1 MKSVFNIFDIVV
13 GFMKEQ
19 YEYLIDF
26 YNVNLVYNKDYMTK
40 NNLYSLKRVMD
51 KLGNT
56 YILPCDLWCF
66 KNPFSDKEWYIL
78 VYAQRQRG

>member
-1 MKSVFNIFDIVV
+1 
-13 GFMKEQ
+13 
-19 YEYLIDF
+19 
-26 YNVNLVYNKDYMTK
+26 MTK

-66 KNPFSDKEWYIL
+66 ENPFSDKEWYSWYMLSDKEVESNVRINRRRRL
-78 VYAQRQRG
+78 LRLRRTSREIRCLAFLIF